1 MEIIQGFT
9 LFFMGILFK
18 AIFSQL
24 LMKNTI
30 LGSIGPSSDWR
41 IQPIGGLPA
50 TPPTMRSRLGPINPT
65 LQCQNLLSD
74 WSILWDHGSGQLTRR
89 KGASL
94 IGPFYSPSRY
104 SRQFLQPWVRG
115 LIR

>member
-18 AIFSQL
+18 AIFSQF

-30 LGSIGPSSDWR
+30 LGSIGPSRDWR

-50 TPPTMRSRLGPINPT
+50 TPLTMRSRLGPINPT
-65 LQCQNLLSD
+65 LQYQILVSD
-74 WSILWDHGSGQLTRR
+74 WSIICYHGSGQLTRR
-89 KGASL
+89 
-94 IGPFYSPSRY
+94 
-104 SRQFLQPWVRG
+104 
-115 LIR
+115 